1 MKTSQKYLPRP
12 RRLKVSWSEQCWE
25 PCFKIRTP
33 GRRPPY
39 WDWLER
45 LEVRAAEPVGM
56 RDAGMVDW
64 DATGNA
70 VEQLPRPNHVLG
82 SPFFPPVRARK
93 ARGAQFIQLN
103 IMKRAAARAPGR
115 PRAFTLV
122 ELLVVISIIA
132 VLAGLLLP
140 VLAGM
145 KKKAKIVLA
154 RSEMSNLA
162 TAIKAYEAEYNR
174 FPMSKNT
181 ETLAMTGN
189 PAVSLNGDVTIGL
202 PPGPTTPGDNS
213 EVIKILLDIDD
224 QALGP
229 INAVNFSH
237 ARNPRN
243 LVTFHGKP
251 ASNITLPGIG
261 PDYIYRDPWA
271 NPYIITM
278 DLNDDNKCTDLWY
291 GTQQVSQ
298 DAAGAGLNGLIGTSG
313 IPRVY
318 QLNGT
323 IMIWSFG
330 PDKQADAP
338 NTLNPKANGG
348 SNKDNVLSWQ

>member
-1 MKTSQKYLPRP
+1 MKTSQKYPPRP

-33 GRRPPY
+33 GPRPPY

-45 LEVRAAEPVGM
+45 LEVSAAEPVGM

-70 VEQLPRPNHVLG
+70 VEQLPRPNHALR
-82 SPFFPPVRARK
+82 SPFFPPAKARK

-174 FPMSKNT
+174 FPMSKAT
-181 ETLAMTGN
+181 QTAAGT
-189 PAVSLNGDVTIGL
+189 SDVTIGL
-202 PPGPTTPGDNS
+202 PSGTPPSDNS

-224 QALGP
+224 SLLPGGAP
-229 INAVNFSH
+229 NPNPVNPMH

-243 LVTFHGKP
+243 VVFFHGKQV
-251 ASNITLPGIG
+251 SNPTLPGIG
-261 PDYIYRDPWA
+261 PDYIFRDPWDM
-271 NPYIITM
+271 PYIITM
-278 DLNDDNKCTDLWY
+278 DLNDDSKCLDALY
-291 GTQQVSQ
+291 SLNAVSN
-298 DAAGAGLNGLIGTSG
+298 GGLNGLINTGAPGS
-313 IPRVY
+313 PVY
-318 QLNGT
+318 QLNGP

-330 PDKQADAP
+330 PDMQADP
-338 NTLNPKANGG
+338 NAKANGG
-348 SNKDNVLSWQ
+348 FNKDNILSWQ

>member
-33 GRRPPY
+33 GRRPPH
-39 WDWLER
+39 WDRLER
-45 LEVRAAEPVGM
+45 LEVRAAEIAGM
-56 RDAGMVDW
+56 RDAGLVDW
-64 DATGNA
+64 DASGNA
-70 VEQLPRPNHVLG
+70 VEQLPRPNHVLR
-82 SPFFPPVRARK
+82 SPFFPPAKARK

-103 IMKRAAARAPGR
+103 ALKPSAAPVARR

-145 KKKAKIVLA
+145 KKKAKIAVA
-154 RSEMSNLA
+154 RAEMSNLA

-181 ETLAMTGN
+181 ETLAVTVNSG
-189 PAVSLNGDVTIGL
+189 AGLNGDVTIGL
-202 PPGPTTPGDNS
+202 PPAPTMPGDNS

-224 QALGP
+224 SGSP
-229 INAVNFSH
+229 NPVNPKH

-243 LVTFHGKP
+243 LVTFHGKQV
-251 ASNITLPGIG
+251 SDFTLPGVG
-261 PDYIYRDPWA
+261 PDYIFRDPWGM
-271 NPYIITM
+271 PYIITM

-291 GTQQVSQ
+291 GTPQVSQ
-298 DAAGAGLNGLIGTSG
+298 GAAGAGLNGLIGSG
-313 IPRVY
+313 SNPPVY
-318 QLNGT
+318 QLNGP

-330 PDKQADAP
+330 PDKLADAP
-338 NTLNPKANGG
+338 NALNPKANGG
-348 SNKDNVLSWQ
+348 VNKDNILSWQ

>member
-33 GRRPPY
+33 ARRPPY
-39 WDWLER
+39 WDRLER
-45 LEVRAAEPVGM
+45 LEVRATEIAGM
-56 RDAGMVDW
+56 RDAGLVDW
-64 DATGNA
+64 DASGNA
-70 VEQLPRPNHVLG
+70 VEQLPRPNHVLR
-82 SPFFPPVRARK
+82 SPFFPPAKARK

-103 IMKRAAARAPGR
+103 IMKRAAAPGSGR

-140 VLAGM
+140 VLARM
-145 KKKAKIVLA
+145 KGKAKVTLA
-154 RSEMSNLA
+154 RTEMSNLA

-181 ETLAMTGN
+181 ETLAITGN
-189 PAVSLNGDVTIGL
+189 PGAGLNGDVTIGL
-202 PPGPTTPGDNS
+202 PPLPGTPGDNS

-224 QALGP
+224 QSLGP
-229 INAVNFSH
+229 VKAANFSH

-251 ASNITLPGIG
+251 ASDSTLPGVG

-291 GTQQVSQ
+291 GRQTVSQ
-298 DAAGAGLNGLIGTSG
+298 DASGAALNGLIGSG
-313 IPRVY
+313 GNPPVY
-318 QLNGT
+318 QLNGP

-330 PDKQADAP
+330 PDKQANSTD
-338 NTLNPKANGG
+338 KANGG
-348 SNKDNVLSWQ
+348 FNKDNILSWQ

>member
-1 MKTSQKYLPRP
+1 
-12 RRLKVSWSEQCWE
+12 
-25 PCFKIRTP
+25 
-33 GRRPPY
+33 
-39 WDWLER
+39 
-45 LEVRAAEPVGM
+45 M

-70 VEQLPRPNHVLG
+70 VERLPRPNHVLR
-82 SPFFPPVRARK
+82 SPFFPPARARK

-103 IMKRAAARAPGR
+103 IMKRAVPPVSGR

-145 KKKAKIVLA
+145 KKKAKIALA
-154 RSEMSNLA
+154 RTEMSGLA

-181 ETLAMTGN
+181 ETLAAPGNN
-189 PAVSLNGDVTIGL
+189 PAVGLNGDVTIGL
-202 PPGPTTPGDNS
+202 PPAPGTPGDNS
-213 EVIKILLDIDD
+213 EVIKILLDVDD
-224 QALGP
+224 SP
-229 INAVNFSH
+229 NPTAVNPKH

-251 ASNITLPGIG
+251 ASDITLPGVG

-291 GTQQVSQ
+291 GLTAVS
-298 DAAGAGLNGLIGTSG
+298 GGGLMGLISNPG
-313 IPRVY
+313 PPPVY
-318 QLNGT
+318 QLNGP

-330 PDKQADAP
+330 PDKDANQMTP
-338 NTLNPKANGG
+338 ANGG
-348 SNKDNVLSWQ
+348 ANKDNVLSWQ

>member
-1 MKTSQKYLPRP
+1 
-12 RRLKVSWSEQCWE
+12 
-25 PCFKIRTP
+25 
-33 GRRPPY
+33 
-39 WDWLER
+39 
-45 LEVRAAEPVGM
+45 M

-70 VEQLPRPNHVLG
+70 VEQLPRPNHVLR
-82 SPFFPPVRARK
+82 SPFFPPARARK

-103 IMKRAAARAPGR
+103 IMKRAAAPGSGR

-145 KKKAKIVLA
+145 KKKAKIAVA
-154 RSEMSNLA
+154 RSEMSNFA

-189 PAVSLNGDVTIGL
+189 PAVSMNGDVTIGL
-202 PPGPTTPGDNS
+202 PPAPGTPGDNS

-224 QALGP
+224 FPG
-229 INAVNFSH
+229 AVNPKH

-251 ASNITLPGIG
+251 ASDMTLPGVG

-298 DAAGAGLNGLIGTSG
+298 GAAGAGLNGLLGSG
-313 IPRVY
+313 SNPPVY
-318 QLNGT
+318 QLNGP

-338 NTLNPKANGG
+338 NTPNPKANGG
-348 SNKDNVLSWQ
+348 SNKDNILSWQ

>member
-1 MKTSQKYLPRP
+1 
-12 RRLKVSWSEQCWE
+12 
-25 PCFKIRTP
+25 
-33 GRRPPY
+33 
-39 WDWLER
+39 
-45 LEVRAAEPVGM
+45 M

-70 VEQLPRPNHVLG
+70 VEQLPRPNHALR
-82 SPFFPPVRARK
+82 SPFFPPARARK
-93 ARGAQFIQLN
+93 VRGAQFIQLN
-103 IMKRAAARAPGR
+103 IMKRAAAPGSGR

-145 KKKAKIVLA
+145 KKKAKIAVA

-181 ETLAMTGN
+181 ETLAMTGS

-202 PPGPTTPGDNS
+202 PPVPGTPGDNS
-213 EVIKILLDIDD
+213 EVIKILLDVDD
-224 QALGP
+224 SP
-229 INAVNFSH
+229 NPTAVNPKH

-251 ASNITLPGIG
+251 ASDSTLPGVG

-291 GTQQVSQ
+291 GLTAVS
-298 DAAGAGLNGLIGTSG
+298 GGGLMGLISNPG
-313 IPRVY
+313 PPPVY
-318 QLNGT
+318 QLNGP

-330 PDKQADAP
+330 PDKDANQMTP
-338 NTLNPKANGG
+338 ANGG
-348 SNKDNVLSWQ
+348 ANKDNVLSWQ

>member
-25 PCFKIRTP
+25 PCFKIRPP

-39 WDWLER
+39 WDWFRR
-45 LEVRAAEPVGM
+45 LEVRGVEPLGM
-56 RDAGMVDW
+56 RDAGMLDW

-70 VEQLPRPNHVLG
+70 VERLPLPNRVLR
-82 SPFFPPVRARK
+82 SPFFQPARVRR

-103 IMKRAAARAPGR
+103 AMKPSAAPASRR

-140 VLAGM
+140 VLAGV
-145 KKKAKIVLA
+145 KKKAKVAQA
-154 RSEMSNLA
+154 RVEMSNLA
-162 TAIKAYEAEYNR
+162 AAIKAYEAEYNR

-181 ETLAMTGN
+181 ETLAATPPSPVG
-189 PAVSLNGDVTIGL
+189 LNGDVTIGL
-202 PPGPTTPGDNS
+202 PNGPAPSNNS

-224 QALGP
+224 SAALTP
-229 INAVNFSH
+229 ANPKH

-261 PDYIYRDPWA
+261 PDYVFRDPWA

-298 DAAGAGLNGLIGTSG
+298 GAAGAGLNGLIGSG
-313 IPRVY
+313 SNPPVY
-318 QLNGT
+318 QLNGP

-330 PDKQADAP
+330 PDKDAKMTP
-338 NTLNPKANGG
+338 ANGG
-348 SNKDNVLSWQ
+348 VNKDNILSWQ

>member
-12 RRLKVSWSEQCWE
+12 RRLKVSWSEQCWV
-25 PCFKIRTP
+25 PCFKVRMP
-33 GRRPPY
+33 ERRPPH
-39 WDWLER
+39 WDWLRR
-45 LEVRAAEPVGM
+45 LEVRGAEPLGM
-56 RDAGMVDW
+56 RDAGMVDC

-70 VEQLPRPNHVLG
+70 IERLPLLNHVLR
-82 SPFFPPVRARK
+82 SPFFQPARMRK
-93 ARGAQFIQLN
+93 ARGAHFIQLN
-103 IMKRAAARAPGR
+103 AMKPSATPPSRR

-181 ETLAMTGN
+181 ETLAMTGS

-202 PPGPTTPGDNS
+202 PNGLALGDNS

-224 QALGP
+224 SLAP
-229 INAVNFSH
+229 ISVNPKH

-243 LVTFHGKP
+243 AVFFHGKQV
-251 ASNITLPGIG
+251 SDQTLPGIG
-261 PDYIYRDPWA
+261 PDYVFRDPWGM
-271 NPYIITM
+271 PYIITM

-291 GTQQVSQ
+291 GTQTVSQ
-298 DAAGAGLNGLIGTSG
+298 GPSGVGLNGLIGTG
-313 IPRVY
+313 GNPAFY
-318 QLNGT
+318 QLNGSV
-323 IMIWSFG
+323 MIWSFG
-330 PDKQADAP
+330 PDKNADP
-338 NTLNPKANGG
+338 TKPANGG
-348 SNKDNVLSWQ
+348 VNKDNILSWQ